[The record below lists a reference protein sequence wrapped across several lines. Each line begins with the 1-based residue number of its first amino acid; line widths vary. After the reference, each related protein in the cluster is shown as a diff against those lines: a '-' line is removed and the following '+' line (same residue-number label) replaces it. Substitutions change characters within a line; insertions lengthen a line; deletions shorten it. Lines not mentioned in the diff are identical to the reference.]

1 MWPFSR
7 QTEGFQSKAE
17 FVAPL
22 LLDVCNDMSPTLLM
36 ALLGVEGAAKNKSLL
51 PEIVM
56 EEIAFGVHLTDRL
69 VFANFGADQR
79 AQFMDALLP
88 VIKKL
93 LEPPLDASLADFYNT
108 RQQFYASLRFPKSG
122 QDLKGTLFW
131 EFGKALA
138 LSYANSNPVA
148 VTMTSNFGADLLNVV
163 DELLRAAK
171 IIRGKR

>member
-7 QTEGFQSKAE
+7 RTQGFQSKAE

-56 EEIAFGVHLTDRL
+56 EEIALGLHLTDRL
-69 VFANFGADQR
+69 VFAHCGADQR

-88 VIKKL
+88 AIKNL
-93 LEPPLDASLADFYNT
+93 LEPPLDASLADFYST
-108 RQQFYASLRFPKSG
+108 RQQFYASLRFPKTS

-138 LSYANSNPVA
+138 AVYANSNPVA
-148 VTMTSNFGADLLNVV
+148 ATMTSNFGAGLLNVI
-163 DELLRAAK
+163 DDLLRAAK